1 MTILQ
6 SFVPVADAIAI
17 LLQPHAEV
25 VLHDLGKGTIHHIAN
40 GFSRRR
46 PGDSSLTELEDVV
59 SFDQPVLGPYGKINW
74 DGRSLKSISAVL
86 NDATG
91 APVGLLCI
99 NVDVSMFEAL
109 HAVAGAFLRFA
120 DTAVRPSA
128 LFENDWREDVNGIVG
143 QFVSERGLS
152 LSKLTVRDR
161 SALIAALDARGLFS
175 VRNAAPYIAG
185 LLKLSRATLY
195 KTLKQVREETQP
207 PVSRSTA
214 SRTAHP

>member
-6 SFVPVADAIAI
+6 SFVPAADAIAL

-25 VLHDLGKGTIHHIAN
+25 VIHDLGKGTIHHIAN

-46 PGDSSLTELEDVV
+46 PGDSSLTELEDVA
-59 SFDQPVLGPYGKINW
+59 SFDQPVLGPYGKMNW

-86 NDATG
+86 NNATG

-99 NVDVSMFEAL
+99 NIDVSMFEVL
-109 HAVAGAFLRFA
+109 HAVAAAFLRVA

-152 LSKLTVRDR
+152 MSKFTVEDR
-161 SALIAALDARGLFS
+161 SALISALDARGLFS

-195 KTLKQVREETQP
+195 KALKQVRQEAQP
-207 PVSRSTA
+207 PVQRPTA
-214 SRTAHP
+214 SRPAHS